1 MADEDEASDDAQ
13 PKRALKMVASLLC
26 QLPLKS
32 PQNSDAGCPNPS
44 IPDPNA
50 PWIAVRGSKT
60 AVIVGDRQ
68 VVEVVDAGE
77 AADGGN
83 VGQKTISLQNQVT
96 AMAFSGCGGFLAI
109 ADDSGTLS
117 LYKSNGELLFGHRV
131 ARPGDSDSVVA
142 VEFATAQGGVTSSDA
157 QDLVVVTAS
166 GTLLRLGDLR
176 LAEFEQLLMDK
187 PQGALRVIMRN
198 IRFERAKVGR
208 LNEGARSCMQVHRF
222 RQEVFIIL
230 GNHGSHLSV
239 WRTSSIDKEGH
250 SGIENVSVCESTS
263 APVDCIRFDSEFK
276 RLVVL
281 SEGKL
286 SWWEWQSMEKLFE
299 AGVTGIGSFAVFGA
313 STSEQKNQQNVALV
327 LVTCF
332 SEKNSSAP
340 SLEQVQIMHSE
351 SGDNNYEI
359 DNYLALGLML
369 SMEQEDAFHA
379 FRRQISR
386 ENVAKD
392 FNRFQQLAFIGADAA
407 RAWQQIAFLHQ
418 CVELEGNAR
427 WWHYL
432 NLLGIECDHKAFQ
445 SERRDL
451 QYIRRLV
458 PALITRSNYDF
469 YTVLEFT
476 RHYQIDDSFPSLVYA
491 ETLLLKEAA
500 TTNLEYQDK
509 IVGVIEDIH
518 EQHLV
523 KLLLKSIPKI
533 SGHDYDRLLFIFR
546 LLLENTSYR
555 EREEVERRMEV
566 LRNLKVFAAFQ
577 EKRNVNIAKNYSQH
591 VAMDYGITT
600 GPFEQ
605 GFVEYL
611 AATANIDYLLSQLLE
626 DKRMEMALTAV
637 QLYYEYHPTA
647 APPHDAAGSCDGETA
662 ESSETKR
669 WELIDA
675 YLASSSSVHL
685 ARFQVS

>member
-142 VEFATAQGGVTSSDA
+142 IEFATAQGGVTSSDA
-157 QDLVVVTAS
+157 QDLVAVTAS

-208 LNEGARSCMQVHRF
+208 LNEGSRSCMQVHRV

-418 CVELEGNAR
+418 CVELEVL
-427 WWHYL
+427 HE
-432 NLLGIECDHKAFQ
+432 LLDMSCFLDGEQTTEDDSGEFADNF
-445 SERRDL
+445 
-451 QYIRRLV
+451 RLV
-458 PALITRSNYDF
+458 Q
-469 YTVLEFT
+469 E
-476 RHYQIDDSFPSLVYA
+476 SFS
-491 ETLLLKEAA
+491 EAA
-500 TTNLEYQDK
+500 K
-509 IVGVIEDIH
+509 REDY
-518 EQHLV
+518 
-523 KLLLKSIPKI
+523 
-533 SGHDYDRLLFIFR
+533 SGILG
-546 LLLENTSYR
+546 S
-555 EREEVERRMEV
+555 
-566 LRNLKVFAAFQ
+566 
-577 EKRNVNIAKNYSQH
+577 
-591 VAMDYGITT
+591 
-600 GPFEQ
+600 PFEQ

-637 QLYYEYHPTA
+637 QLYYEYHPTE

-662 ESSETKR
+662 GSSETKR